1 MAYILV
7 IILRKCLHDYPA
19 GLADLASL
27 FNQRNAWA
35 RCFDIL
41 SVQAWAEPGHGI
53 SDIMPWL
60 ADAAVA
66 PADCIQDALADWLK
80 RYSAHAAQGWDALI
94 ADYGN
99 GMSEPAQQAARG

>member
-7 IILRKCLHDYPA
+7 IISRKCLHDYPA
-19 GLADLASL
+19 GLADLDSL
-27 FNQRNAWA
+27 FKHRNAWA

-41 SVQAWAEPGHGI
+41 SVQAWAETGHGI

-66 PADCIQDALADWLK
+66 PADWLK
-80 RYSAHAAQGWDALI
+80 RYGAHAAQGWDALI